1 MRIEGASIP
10 FHVARAYGLQPRVN
24 PPAVQPVS
32 PVPRVLGGEARKL
45 VAGVVPGK
53 INFAEG
59 GAVPTAGLS
68 MYRHPADK
76 NAAATGVGAGRMVDV
91 TG

>member
-10 FHVARAYGLQPRVN
+10 FHIARAYGIQAAPKAAPVQAT
-24 PPAVQPVS
+24 PAVERTS
-32 PVPRVLGGEARKL
+32 ENTRRLIG
-45 VAGVVPGK
+45 GVVPGK
-53 INFAEG
+53 VGFAGGEAIVEG
-59 GAVPTAGLS
+59 AFA

-76 NAAATGVGAGRMVDV
+76 NAAATSVNAGRMVDV